1 MAQKPDGKSAKT
13 DRVTFTRPA
22 ADRIAKV
29 VRTVEAGD
37 RKGAALYFG
46 LPPGGGGGST
56 LRLATFT
63 GAWSVS
69 EMKTVTLV
77 GSTNT
82 VSVSQALGHIADI
95 GCERRI
101 VFGSA
106 SGTQHAV
113 AIEFNPTCATCQT
126 SLNPF
131 DLAGITGFASNLQQ
145 VLGHDENGCLAW
157 YSTTTCAE

>member
-1 MAQKPDGKSAKT
+1 MAQKPDGKAART
-13 DRVTFTRPA
+13 ERVTFTRPA
-22 ADRIAKV
+22 AERIAKV

-37 RKGAALYFG
+37 RNGAALRFG
-46 LPPGGGGGST
+46 TRVAASGGR
-56 LRLATFT
+56 LQLATFT

-69 EMKTVTLV
+69 EVKTVTLV

-131 DLAGITGFASNLQQ
+131 DLAGINGYSPSVQQ
-145 VLGHDENGCLAW
+145 VLGHDEDGCLAW

>member
-1 MAQKPDGKSAKT
+1 MAQKPDGKAART
-13 DRVTFTRPA
+13 ERVTFTRPA
-22 ADRIAKV
+22 AERIAKV

-37 RKGAALYFG
+37 RNGAALRFG
-46 LPPGGGGGST
+46 TRVAASGGK
-56 LRLATFT
+56 LQLATFT
-63 GAWSVS
+63 GAWSAS

-82 VSVSQALGHIADI
+82 VSVAQALGQIADI

-131 DLAGITGFASNLQQ
+131 DLSGISGYAANVQQ
-145 VLGHDENGCLAW
+145 VLGHDDNGCLAW